1 MATKIPSYNGHLTKN
16 FGYQEMIKS
25 STADRLGISNDAS
38 REHVINLTN
47 LCNFILQPVRE
58 EFGVIRINSG
68 YRSPALNKAVGG
80 SKTSQHCNGQAADF
94 ESTRISNPNLAKWIE
109 KNLIFDQLI
118 LEFYDGVDPNS
129 GWVHCSYVLDGSNRS
144 KTMTALRVNGKTQYK
159 DRPSYIG
166 VNMKYVWL
174 FYLQILFVIGAN
186 RGRSWVDNHI
196 LLCYNS
202 LDKLNVNYVKY
213 IDHP

>member
-1 MATKIPSYNGHLTKN
+1 MAAKKPSYNGHLTKN

-25 STADRLGISNDAS
+25 STADRIGISNDAT
-38 REHVINLTN
+38 REHVINLVN
-47 LCNFILQPVRE
+47 LCNFILQPVRD
-58 EFGVIRINSG
+58 EFGPIRINSG

-94 ESTRISNPNLAKWIE
+94 ESTRISNPDLAKWIE

-159 DRPSYIG
+159 NG
-166 VNMKYVWL
+166 
-174 FYLQILFVIGAN
+174 
-186 RGRSWVDNHI
+186 
-196 LLCYNS
+196 LLT
-202 LDKLNVNYVKY
+202 
-213 IDHP
+213 

>member
-1 MATKIPSYNGHLTKN
+1 MAAKKPSYNGHLTKN

-25 STADRLGISNDAS
+25 STADSLGISNDAT
-38 REHVINLTN
+38 REHVINLVN
-47 LCNFILQPVRE
+47 LCNFILQPVRD
-58 EFGVIRINSG
+58 EFGPIRINSG

-94 ESTRISNPNLAKWIE
+94 ESTRISNPDLAKWIE

-159 DRPSYIG
+159 NG
-166 VNMKYVWL
+166 
-174 FYLQILFVIGAN
+174 
-186 RGRSWVDNHI
+186 
-196 LLCYNS
+196 LLT
-202 LDKLNVNYVKY
+202 
-213 IDHP
+213 

>member
-1 MATKIPSYNGHLTKN
+1 MAVKIPTYNGHLTKN

-25 STADRLGISNDAS
+25 STADRLGISNDAT
-38 REHVINLTN
+38 REHVINLVN

-94 ESTRISNPNLAKWIE
+94 ESFSTPNPDLALWIT
-109 KNLIFDQLI
+109 KNLDFDQII

-129 GWVHCSYVLDGSNRS
+129 GWVHCSYNLMGNR
-144 KTMTALRVNGKTQYK
+144 KKILTALKTKNGVVYK
-159 DRPSYIG
+159 NG
-166 VNMKYVWL
+166 
-174 FYLQILFVIGAN
+174 FV
-186 RGRSWVDNHI
+186 S
-196 LLCYNS
+196 
-202 LDKLNVNYVKY
+202 K
-213 IDHP
+213 

>member
-1 MATKIPSYNGHLTKN
+1 MAAKKPSYNGHLTKN

-25 STADRLGISNDAS
+25 STADRLGISNDAT
-38 REHVINLTN
+38 REHVINLVN
-47 LCNFILQPVRE
+47 LCNFILQPVRD
-58 EFGVIRINSG
+58 EFGPIRINSG

-94 ESTRISNPNLAKWIE
+94 ESTRISNPDLAKWIE

-159 DRPSYIG
+159 NG
-166 VNMKYVWL
+166 
-174 FYLQILFVIGAN
+174 
-186 RGRSWVDNHI
+186 
-196 LLCYNS
+196 LLT
-202 LDKLNVNYVKY
+202 
-213 IDHP
+213 

>member
-1 MATKIPSYNGHLTKN
+1 MAAKKPSYNGHLTKN

-25 STADRLGISNDAS
+25 STADRLGISNDAT
-38 REHVINLTN
+38 REHVINLVY
-47 LCNFILQPVRE
+47 LCNFILQPVRD
-58 EFGVIRINSG
+58 EFGPIRINSG

-94 ESTRISNPNLAKWIE
+94 ESTRISNPDLAKWIE
-109 KNLIFDQLI
+109 KNLIFDKLI

-159 DRPSYIG
+159 NG
-166 VNMKYVWL
+166 
-174 FYLQILFVIGAN
+174 
-186 RGRSWVDNHI
+186 
-196 LLCYNS
+196 LLT
-202 LDKLNVNYVKY
+202 
-213 IDHP
+213 